1 MSPPGSWL
9 LYVVNAVV
17 ATGCDQ
23 GRGKQAREAW
33 FPIDGS
39 GHKPGYAL
47 TLALV
52 PAGTWFPPCGR
63 KRVFSVFGYA
73 AATSLPQR
81 NAVPSTHMRWRM
93 TASLR
98 ATASLAFSMPARLA
112 TRSPQAF
119 SAHHRFNRVRML
131 WAAS

>member
-1 MSPPGSWL
+1 MSPPDSWL

-17 ATGCDQ
+17 ATGCGQ
-23 GRGKQAREAW
+23 GRGKQATEAW

-52 PAGTWFPPCGR
+52 PAGTSFPLCGR
-63 KRVFSVFGYA
+63 NLVFSVLVYA

-81 NAVPSTHMRWRM
+81 NGAPSVHMRWRM

-98 ATASLAFSMPARLA
+98 ATATLAFCMPARLA

-119 SAHHRFNRVRML
+119 SAHHRVNRVRMM
-131 WAAS
+131 WAA